1 MRTLFR
7 HLGVLLATLVAW
19 LILNDGVIQPW
30 KVRAS
35 AAEVQDREVFILGDS
50 HGKRIFLPG
59 ACNLAFRGDPLW
71 LQHATLRELR
81 QKGVNPRVV
90 VASVNP
96 VSVSQ
101 HVVGQFQADSEL
113 LASKSARIALL
124 HPFFEGWEG
133 TSGWQRVWRLVGELQ
148 AKPWRV
154 PWTAD
159 GHRFG
164 RGTRDLLNADERIAL
179 LGFDDEDWFTQ
190 HRFTTAAIDALAAEA
205 DAGSFELHLVGTPLH
220 AAFYERI
227 PTEGLQQYHTWL
239 HGLESPQV
247 TYHAHEQWPLPD
259 SMFRDLNHLNQN
271 GIEAFTEQ
279 LFSEL

>member
-96 VSVSQ
+96 VSVTQ

-159 GHRFG
+159 GHRF
-164 RGTRDLLNADERIAL
+164 RRETRDLTNADERIAL

-205 DAGSFELHLVGTPLH
+205 DAESFELHLVGTPLH